1 MKSSVRSAVKY
12 DLICKLGDPTE
23 LTPYTIG
30 WLLESIGPPV
40 FGNPEANPDDFL
52 RNAARLINEQKA
64 TVAVDYLTS
73 STLEYGYFLESFSED
88 RLPVNSIQPRI
99 TKGTYMAYWYREAVC
114 CHACCDC
121 IPAPISGWFA

>member
-88 RLPVNSIQPRI
+88 RLGEDGHS
-99 TKGTYMAYWYREAVC
+99 
-114 CHACCDC
+114 
-121 IPAPISGWFA
+121 